1 MRSLDNGDHRGTLDS
16 MSRAAVLALA
26 IIASC
31 CADDDA
37 GKTLVASAG
46 GEDSSSSAGEEGT
59 TDADGESSGDP
70 SGSSSTGDPDAC
82 PDWCG
87 SGCPFNSGASP
98 WVGQQ
103 GLCACS
109 TDDDCWPDGMS
120 IGLTCVGYD
129 PGVDPG
135 HTHQLGRCV
144 PVE

>member
-1 MRSLDNGDHRGTLDS
+1 

-26 IIASC
+26 ILASC

-46 GEDSSSSAGEEGT
+46 GEDSSSSAGDEGT
-59 TDADGESSGDP
+59 TDASDESSGDA
-70 SGSSSTGDPDAC
+70 SSSTGDPDAC
-82 PDWCG
+82 PDWCTN
-87 SGCPFNSGASP
+87 GCPPNNSGSP
-98 WVGQQ
+98 WFGQE
-103 GLCACS
+103 GLCVCVS
-109 TDDDCWPDGMS
+109 EDDCWPDGVS
-120 IGLTCVGYD
+120 QNLQCVGYD